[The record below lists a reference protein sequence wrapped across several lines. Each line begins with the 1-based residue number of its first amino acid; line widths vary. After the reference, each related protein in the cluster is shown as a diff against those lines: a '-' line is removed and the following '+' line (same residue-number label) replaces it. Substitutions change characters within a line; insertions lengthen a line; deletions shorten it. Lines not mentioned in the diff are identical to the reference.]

1 MNKNKV
7 LKASAATLLLTMG
20 AVQVAQTYPVTPIK
34 VKATR
39 NTKQTEKV
47 QLINANT
54 QWSYLDN
61 NVDPGTPEDRFA
73 WTKDTYDISGWDK
86 AAGKF
91 GAKNGKLDDVGGGC
105 TPTVLLNQ
113 YINGDK
119 NNGDVPAFFFRTE
132 VNIENAEEVTELTAN
147 FKYDDAA
154 IIYINGH
161 KVAAYDEPDGGFT
174 SNMEYGG
181 SNDSSPKT
189 VDMKLSKDDL
199 KDVLHNGKNIVS
211 VEIHQGRSSSSD
223 VYFEMSDMQLL
234 YGEEPVIQ
242 EDINLTVGSDE
253 TSMNLT
259 WYANTDADGMV
270 EVTEYK
276 NLVNGEIPSNC
287 KTIKALTNP
296 SNDAG
301 KRYYQATIKDLKEN
315 TKYAYRVINGDIA
328 SDIKT
333 FETKDFDGSYNFI
346 FAGDPQIG
354 ASGNAKSDAEG
365 WSATLNDAK
374 EKFNPNFLLSAG
386 DQVNTAS
393 NESQYDGYLNQEIF
407 SSMPQATSIGNH
419 DSSSNSY
426 NQHFNLPNES
436 ADLGD
441 STAGTDYW
449 YVYNNTLFMD
459 INSNNTSTAEHKA
472 FMEDAIAKNKD
483 VRWKVVVFHH
493 SVYSTASHTTD
504 GDIIQRRNEL
514 PPVFDELGI
523 DVVLMGHDHVYTRT
537 HVMKGQEVVT
547 DTTNLKSVTDPDGIV
562 YLTANSASG
571 SKYYDIKTNM
581 DFPFAA
587 KMDQSKKRTISNV
600 EVSDNEFKMSTYLYN
615 DSSWELLDEFSVK
628 KSPQVNS
635 EDVVVSSDE
644 TSVKT
649 EITAPAGSI
658 EKDAQFQV
666 QDIKEGTVYDYVK
679 SQYKDKEF
687 NIIDIALVKNNINIL
702 PTGDIKI
709 KFDLLAGFDVNH
721 LGVYKLS
728 DTAKNYTLNKLSY
741 TVDGSSII
749 VTTKDLGS
757 FVLVNE
763 KAATDDGNGTGN
775 TGDTESGN
783 QEGQDVNKPDTG
795 TQTPQLPEVPQL
807 SDNDKKPV
815 NSENTQ
821 NVSSKDDVK
830 TGVQMNVI
838 PYAFMMVGA
847 LGSAVVLRK
856 NKKESK

>member
-1 MNKNKV
+1 M
-7 LKASAATLLLTMG
+7 M
-20 AVQVAQTYPVTPIK
+20 
-34 VKATR
+34 
-39 NTKQTEKV
+39 
-47 QLINANT
+47 
-54 QWSYLDN
+54 
-61 NVDPGTPEDRFA
+61 
-73 WTKDTYDISGWDK
+73 
-86 AAGKF
+86 
-91 GAKNGKLDDVGGGC
+91 
-105 TPTVLLNQ
+105 
-113 YINGDK
+113 
-119 NNGDVPAFFFRTE
+119 
-132 VNIENAEEVTELTAN
+132 
-147 FKYDDAA
+147 
-154 IIYINGH
+154 
-161 KVAAYDEPDGGFT
+161 
-174 SNMEYGG
+174 
-181 SNDSSPKT
+181 
-189 VDMKLSKDDL
+189 
-199 KDVLHNGKNIVS
+199 
-211 VEIHQGRSSSSD
+211 
-223 VYFEMSDMQLL
+223 
-234 YGEEPVIQ
+234 VI
-242 EDINLTVGSDE
+242 
-253 TSMNLT
+253 
-259 WYANTDADGMV
+259 
-270 EVTEYK
+270 
-276 NLVNGEIPSNC
+276 
-287 KTIKALTNP
+287 
-296 SNDAG
+296 
-301 KRYYQATIKDLKEN
+301 
-315 TKYAYRVINGDIA
+315 
-328 SDIKT
+328 
-333 FETKDFDGSYNFI
+333 
-346 FAGDPQIG
+346 
-354 ASGNAKSDAEG
+354 
-365 WSATLNDAK
+365 
-374 EKFNPNFLLSAG
+374 
-386 DQVNTAS
+386 
-393 NESQYDGYLNQEIF
+393 

-709 KFDLLAGFDVNH
+709 KFDLPAGFDVNH